1 MSDESSPLRTVG
13 HGGHERMLS
22 VEESARRYH
31 ERKAE
36 ALTRG
41 ETWLIEAEARGAR
54 PRKVRKPEPEKYGP
68 PDPRKGRLPM
78 TR

>member
-1 MSDESSPLRTVG
+1 MSDKPNLTYLVG
-13 HGGHERMLS
+13 HAGNEPMLS

-31 ERKAE
+31 QRKQE
-36 ALTRG
+36 AIARG
-41 ETWLIEAEARGAR
+41 DTWLIKAEARGPR
-54 PRKVRKPEPEKYGP
+54 PRKVKKGEPEVYGP